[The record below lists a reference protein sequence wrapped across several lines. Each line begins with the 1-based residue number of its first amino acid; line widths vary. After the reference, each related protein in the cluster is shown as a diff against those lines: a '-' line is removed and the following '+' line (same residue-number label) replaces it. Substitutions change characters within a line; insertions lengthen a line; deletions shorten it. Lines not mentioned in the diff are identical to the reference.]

1 MRPSRVLCI
10 GFLLLLVAMY
20 SSVAQQAPA
29 GNGPQNGLQTPA
41 TMNGAMPSNG
51 AMPANSVMPVSQQNA
66 GQSAAE
72 STMTSPNPPAATDG
86 STPAAPANQMVNNN
100 GQTNSVPQLQTRD
113 PRYRINK
120 TDTFNINFLFTPEYD
135 QVLQVQPDGY
145 VIPRNIPQIKAE
157 GMTVPQLTEALQQA
171 YGKLLH
177 EPVITVLPTN
187 IVPAYFIAGGEVH
200 NPGRYVFQGD
210 TTIAQAVVLAG
221 GFTSYAKHSQVILY
235 RRINNEWVEGRRV
248 DLKHMLNSGNLS
260 EDIHLEP
267 GDMIYVPKNFI
278 SKTQPWL
285 TPFSDFI
292 KAGFFGNYPL
302 AF

>member
-1 MRPSRVLCI
+1 MRPSRLLCI

-29 GNGPQNGLQTPA
+29 GNGPQNGLQAPA
-41 TMNGAMPSNG
+41 MMNG
-51 AMPANSVMPVSQQNA
+51 AMPANSAMPVSQQNA

-72 STMTSPNPPAATDG
+72 STMTSPNTPAPADG
-86 STPAAPANQMVNNN
+86 STSAAPANQMMNGN

-145 VIPRNIPQIKAE
+145 VIPRGIPQIKAE

-187 IVPAYFIAGGEVH
+187 IVPAYFLAGGEVH

-278 SKTQPWL
+278 SKTQVWL

-302 AF
+302 VF